1 MSAAMIEAAR
11 DLAEAVES
19 MQATFG
25 CIQGKTPEDADLHI
39 HEKWAEEF
47 LAERLATLRTALAA
61 AEAQPTELEAMVDK
75 AWSRFEAED
84 QRLKVKKSE
93 RVHALVNA
101 GHFPGMSEAFD
112 AHMGAACWT
121 DPAYAPDASTWAAAW
136 RASKAQPVG
145 EPVAWSG
152 DPSTQDY
159 ASTKP
164 STPAGWMARSAL
176 QQAAL
181 ALEELQGPGFLIGGV
196 MHYRIGL
203 ILPKLNEAIDA
214 LAAPPVQ
221 PAAPLTD
228 EQIKALVLATVYE
241 GDAITPHR
249 DAWAAEIGI
258 PFARAVEREHG
269 IGAGA

>member
-1 MSAAMIEAAR
+1 MSALIEAAR
-11 DLAEAVES
+11 AALEAFEPVSAYGRIGSRDVEQGELQRKLAA
-19 MQATFG
+19 
-25 CIQGKTPEDADLHI
+25 
-39 HEKWAEEF
+39 
-47 LAERLATLRTALAA
+47 LRAALAA
-61 AEAQPTELEAMVDK
+61 AE
-75 AWSRFEAED
+75 
-84 QRLKVKKSE
+84 
-93 RVHALVNA
+93 
-101 GHFPGMSEAFD
+101 
-112 AHMGAACWT
+112 
-121 DPAYAPDASTWAAAW
+121 
-136 RASKAQPVG
+136 AQPVG

-214 LAAPPVQ
+214 LAAPPAQ

-241 GDAITPHR
+241 GDCSTPHR
-249 DAWAAEIGI
+249 DAWAAEIGV
-258 PFARAVEREHG
+258 PFARAIERAHG
-269 IGAGA
+269 IGEGA